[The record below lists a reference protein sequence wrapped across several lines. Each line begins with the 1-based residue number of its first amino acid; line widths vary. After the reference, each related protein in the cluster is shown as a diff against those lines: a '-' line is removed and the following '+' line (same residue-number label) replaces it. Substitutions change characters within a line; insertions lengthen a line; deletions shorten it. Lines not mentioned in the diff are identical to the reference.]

1 MPLSLSPAAPARLLE
16 CLRALLPT
24 WKRKTLEQRV
34 RAGCVRVNGAVVVR
48 PETPVAPGDA
58 IELADAPFAVERP
71 RAPFPVLH
79 DDAEL
84 VAIDKPADLLAV
96 GTDESGERN
105 ALALLRAHLG
115 APLWPVHRLDRETS
129 GVLLFA
135 KSKTAQQAVQSDWE
149 RARKL
154 YLAIVEGCIQPASG
168 SIDAPLW
175 EDARLFVHAGAHP
188 DARPARTRYRTLR
201 AAGGR
206 TLLEV
211 ELDTG
216 RRHQIRAH
224 LASRG
229 CPVVGDPRYGVIER
243 SRGAPKAARMGLHAR
258 CLVVAHPLTG
268 TELVLEARAPRA
280 FDALLD

>member
-16 CLRALLPT
+16 CLRALLPA

-34 RAGCVRVNGAVVVR
+34 RSGCVRVNGTVVLR
-48 PETPVAPGDA
+48 PEAPVAPGDA
-58 IELADAPFAVERP
+58 IELADAPFEVERP
-71 RAPFPVLH
+71 RAPFPILH

-84 VAIDKPADLLAV
+84 VAIDKPAELLAV
-96 GTDESGERN
+96 GTDEGGERN
-105 ALALLRAHLG
+105 TLALLRAHLG

-135 KSKTAQQAVQSDWE
+135 KSRAAQQAVQADWE
-149 RARKL
+149 HARKF
-154 YLAIVEGCIQPASG
+154 YLAIVEGRIEPVNG
-168 SIDAPLW
+168 TIDAPLW

-188 DARPARTRYRTLR
+188 DAKPARTRYRTLER
-201 AAGGR
+201 GRTR

-216 RRHQIRAH
+216 RKHQIRVH

-229 CPVVGDPRYGVIER
+229 CPVVGDERYGTPAER
-243 SRGAPKAARMGLHAR
+243 LGLHAWKLALR
-258 CLVVAHPLTG
+258 RPSERS
-268 TELVLEARAPRA
+268 ELVLEAPPPRA
-280 FDALLD
+280 FSALLR